1 MATIELTAQ
10 NFSEIIEKND
20 TVLIDFWASWCGPCV
35 RFAPTYEKV
44 SEQYPNVTFGKVDT
58 EDQQQL
64 AGMFGI
70 RSIPTIAIF
79 RDQVQLFREAGA
91 LPEHGLVS
99 LIDQTLALDMDE
111 VRAKIAEAQQEQ
123 QAEA

>member
-1 MATIELTAQ
+1 MATVKLTIE
-10 NFSEIIEKND
+10 NFEQVLNESE
-20 TVLIDFWASWCGPCV
+20 VLFIDFWASWCGPCV

-91 LPEHGLVS
+91 LPEPGLVS

-111 VRAKIAEAQQEQ
+111 VRAKIAEAQQSEP
-123 QAEA
+123 AEA